1 MKKLLSVFLTL
12 CLIAGIVL
20 AAMLISSA
28 DEIEE
33 TRFYF
38 LNTQDPDFNNAEG
51 PGYYVKHNNFVFDEN
66 NENGVSFHLEAGDS
80 TGRCLWAFKEPTA
93 KKYPYLHYTIPENN
107 DALYQISIS
116 NCWDYW
122 PEIELDLTPGDHIVN
137 LIQEMDEHGYDF
149 TLGWYYVVPYI
160 TSDNGGGTASINN
173 FYLSNYG
180 AEGDPVIDPATVTEP
195 PQESTDVPGT
205 DEPAAEIGVD
215 GKIFFTADFAQG
227 GAKYVNGVMY
237 VDPGYKDTSFVTA
250 ELDNS
255 VNGITVI
262 SEGAD
267 AHSIW
272 ADVKDVVTQYRYLHY
287 TIPEEG
293 APGLIRIA
301 LGYAFGWDASKVVPF
316 EVTPGEHIIDLT
328 TVEGYEDEDRA
339 YFYFEIAISADLDVR
354 IDNLFLSVS
363 GESTPVPD
371 TSEPDTE
378 TPVVTTDNDTQA
390 PTSTAPTTEPKDG
403 AEKASST
410 NTGLIIGIAAAAV
423 VVVAA
428 VVGIVIGA
436 KKKK

>member
-1 MKKLLSVFLTL
+1 MKKLLSVILTL
-12 CLIAGIVL
+12 CIIAGIVL

-38 LNTQDPDFNNAEG
+38 INTQDPNFNDAEG

-66 NENGVSFHLEAGDS
+66 SENGVSFHLDGGDP

-107 DALYQISIS
+107 DALYQFTIT
-116 NCWDYW
+116 NCWEYW
-122 PEIELDLTPGDHIVN
+122 PEIELDLTPGDHVVN
-137 LIQEMDEHGYDF
+137 LIREMEEHGYDY
-149 TLGWYYVVPYI
+149 TLGWYYVVPYC
-160 TSDNGGGTASINN
+160 TSENGAGTASINN

-195 PQESTDVPGT
+195 PQESTEPAGT
-205 DEPAAEIGVD
+205 DEPAPEIGVD
-215 GKIFFTADFAQG
+215 GKIFFSADFAQG
-227 GAKYVNGVMY
+227 GVKYVDGVMY
-237 VDPGYKDTSFVTA
+237 VEPGYKDGSFVTA

-262 SEGAD
+262 SEGGD

-272 ADVKDVVTQYRYLHY
+272 ADAKEVVAQYKYLHY

-301 LGYAFGWDASKVVPF
+301 LGYSFGWDASKVVPF

-328 TVEGYEDEDRA
+328 TVEGYEDADRA
-339 YFYFEIAISADLDVR
+339 YFYLEIAVSADLDVR

-363 GESTPVPD
+363 GESTPVVPD
-371 TSEPDTE
+371 TSEAGTE
-378 TPVVTTDNDTQA
+378 PPLLVSTDKDTQA
-390 PTSTAPTTEPKDG
+390 PSTTEEADGKDSG
-403 AEKASST
+403 T
-410 NTGLIIGIAAAAV
+410 NTGLIIGIAAAAA

-428 VVGIVIGA
+428 VIGIVLGT